1 MRGTVAIV
9 GRPNVGKSTLF
20 NRFISKKKAIVDA
33 QDGVT
38 RDRSYGT
45 ARWQDTSFLLI
56 DTGGIMISPKD
67 SIETAIRSQAEL
79 AILEADVI
87 LFMVDILTGITEF
100 DLEISRLLKR
110 AKKSVI
116 LVSNKTDNEMR
127 ELSSAEFYR
136 LGFGEPSSIS
146 ALNGM
151 GTGDLME
158 RIMPLLPDKKMKR
171 REDYT
176 LRLALLGM
184 PNAGKSTIA
193 NTFLGEERH
202 IVTDIPGTTRD
213 AIDSSFRYHNQ
224 DILLVDTA
232 GLRRKARV
240 TENVEFYSNVRT
252 QKALA
257 ESDLAIVVVDAV
269 KGFSKQD
276 IRIIEMVIQKGR
288 GLILA
293 INKWDLIEKDDKT
306 AKTLTEEFYHQF
318 PPLEAYPVFFISA
331 VKKQR
336 LFKMLDEALAV
347 KVRMNQYIKTSELN
361 AFFQDKFKQTP
372 PPAIK
377 GKLITIKYVTQVS
390 TNPPTLIL
398 FSNEPKLISE
408 TYKRYLEKEF
418 RNAFD
423 MKGVPLAIWFREK

>member
-1 MRGTVAIV
+1 MRGTIAIV

-45 ARWQDTSFLLI
+45 ARWQNEEFLLI
-56 DTGGIMISPKD
+56 DTGGIMITPKD
-67 SIETAIRSQAEL
+67 SIETAIRQQAEL
-79 AILEADVI
+79 AIMEADVI
-87 LFMVDILTGITEF
+87 LFMVDVLTGVTEF
-100 DLEISRLLKR
+100 DLEIARLLK
-110 AKKSVI
+110 KTEKPI
-116 LVSNKTDNEMR
+116 LLVSNKTDNDLR
-127 ELSSAEFYR
+127 KLDSGEFFS
-136 LGFGEPSSIS
+136 LGFGEPNSIS
-146 ALNGM
+146 ALNGL

-158 RIMPLLPDKKMKR
+158 KIVALLPDKKMKKR
-171 REDYT
+171 DDYA

-213 AIDSSFRYHNQ
+213 AIDSSFRYHNE

-240 TENVEFYSNVRT
+240 TESIEFYSTVRT

-257 ESDLAIVVVDAV
+257 ESDVAIVVVDAV

-276 IRIIEMVIQKGR
+276 IRILEMVIQKGK

-306 AKTLTEEFYHQF
+306 ARQLTEQFYYQF

-336 LFKMLDEALAV
+336 LFKMLDEALAI
-347 KVRMNQYIKTSELN
+347 KVRMNQYVKTSELN
-361 AFFQDKFKQTP
+361 TFFQEKFRQTP

-390 TNPPTLIL
+390 SNPPTLIL
-398 FSNEPKLISE
+398 FSNEPKLIPDS
-408 TYKRYLEKEF
+408 YKRYLEKEF
-418 RNAFD
+418 RSAFD
-423 MKGVPLAIWFREK
+423 MKGVPLPIWFREK